1 MNSDE
6 HEHQGGVDKGAVGID
21 EAGRLT
27 ALLSLARLPA
37 SEERVERAIARAHAR
52 TAVPPASVA
61 VKKRAAALITR
72 WLSVAVLGGAALA
85 GCSVGLA
92 RPELGELFVA
102 PKRSNVI
109 ELLFAVDA
117 AQP

>member
-1 MNSDE
+1 MNTDEDE
-6 HEHQGGVDKGAVGID
+6 HEGVDRAGAGID
-21 EAGRLT
+21 EAGRLA
-27 ALLSLARLPA
+27 ALLSLAWSPA
-37 SEERVERAIARAHAR
+37 SEERVERAIARAHVR
-52 TAVPPASVA
+52 TTAPPAFV
-61 VKKRAAALITR
+61 VPTKRAAAFMTR
-72 WLSVAVLGGAALA
+72 WLSLAVLGGAALA

-102 PKRSNVI
+102 QKRSNVI

>member
-1 MNSDE
+1 MNSDGHE
-6 HEHQGGVDKGAVGID
+6 HEGVDRAAAGID
-21 EAGRLT
+21 EASRL
-27 ALLSLARLPA
+27 AVLLALARLPA
-37 SEERVERAIARAHAR
+37 SDERVERAIARVHAR
-52 TAVPPASVA
+52 TAASPAVA
-61 VKKRAAALITR
+61 VQPKRAAVFATR
-72 WLSVAVLGGAALA
+72 WLSLAVLGGAALA

-102 PKRSNVI
+102 QKRSNVI